1 MPTLTPKTSQR
12 YYPNLKDQVPYH
24 AEQEFIQLRTLIY
37 DLLDSKTQVL
47 DYTLSA
53 SKRVDTTLVTGR
65 LVVVIARQDTTGGWN
80 VEWATNS
87 DGSLK
92 FKGTSLV
99 TVTTT
104 ANTYTAY
111 LFIATSATEA
121 MLVAHETGGNLS

>member
-1 MPTLTPKTSQR
+1 MATASASQR
-12 YYPNLKDQVPYH
+12 YFPNLKDVVPYH
-24 AEQEFIQLRTLIY
+24 AEVEIRQLRSMIY
-37 DLLDSKTQVL
+37 DLLDAKPQVL

-53 SKRVDTTLVTGR
+53 AIRVDTKLVKGR
-65 LVVVIARQDTTGGWN
+65 PVFVIARQDATGGWAIQ
-80 VEWATNS
+80 WATNA

-111 LFIATSATEA
+111 LFIATSETEA
-121 MLVAHETGGNLS
+121 MLVGHETGGNLS

>member
-1 MPTLTPKTSQR
+1 MPTQVTNQR

-24 AEQEFIQLRTLIY
+24 AEQEFIQLRKMAY
-37 DLLDSKTQVL
+37 DLFDGKVDWVDKTLD
-47 DYTLSA
+47 A
-53 SKRVDTTLVTGR
+53 SWRVDRDLITGKP
-65 LVVVIARQDTTGGWN
+65 LVVIARQDTVGGRS
-80 VEWATNS
+80 VQWAPNP

-111 LFIATSATEA
+111 LFLSTSSTEA
-121 MLVAHETGGNLS
+121 MLISYVTGGNLS

>member
-1 MPTLTPKTSQR
+1 MATAPPSER
-12 YYPNLKDQVPYH
+12 YFPMLKEVVPYK
-24 AEQEFIQLRTLIY
+24 AEVELRQLRSMAY
-37 DLLDSKTQVL
+37 DLLDVKPQVL
-47 DYTLSA
+47 DFTLAA
-53 SKRVDTTLVTGR
+53 SKRVDTKLTKGQPLF
-65 LVVVIARQDTTGGWN
+65 VIARQDTTGGWN

-111 LFIATSATEA
+111 LFIATGPTEA
-121 MLVAHETGGNLS
+121 LLVGHETGGNLA